1 MITPRQA
8 RRSPRGIL
16 SVMHLCVLH
25 AAAAETAQELARAL
39 NAEGCCAE
47 PPVLADF
54 TPVMGAHTG
63 TGLLGVALY
72 PCEGGR

>member
-16 SVMHLCVLH
+16 SVKHLCVLH
-25 AAAAETAQELARAL
+25 AAAVETAQELARAL
-39 NAEGCCAE
+39 NADGCCAE
-47 PPVLADF
+47 PPVLAEF
-54 TPVMGAHTG
+54 TPVMGAITG
-63 TGLLGVALY
+63 PGLLGVAFY